1 MKARMTAD
9 ATDTSKIRHKL
20 QDSIDPL
27 DSSTH
32 SDGNIVQIVSA
43 RIATD
48 ANVNVH
54 EAVAIWTEMMK
65 HYESTWPGGFRGTL
79 PKKVRT
85 MAITKKHIQVESAKV
100 YDTNLIYSR
109 ITGMQASG
117 RDMNLN
123 EVLKYELAPIPTSMF
138 TNNGEMQLTTGKSA
152 LKNKLKVKATE
163 RYAPKATSVII
174 DGSAILWAVHWLVQ
188 GTVQYLVGNHPVS
201 YVMGI
206 MKDANVYFIFD
217 KCEEYS
223 I

>member
-1 MKARMTAD
+1 
-9 ATDTSKIRHKL
+9 
-20 QDSIDPL
+20 
-27 DSSTH
+27 
-32 SDGNIVQIVSA
+32 
-43 RIATD
+43 
-48 ANVNVH
+48 
-54 EAVAIWTEMMK
+54 MMK

-109 ITGMQASG
+109 ITGIQASG

-163 RYAPKATSVII
+163 RYAPKATSVSI

-223 I
+223 IKGVTRTAWGKQASIHHQMSLSMHLPPQNVVLAVTYNTIQLVDVIVETRLA